1 MYYLKN
7 LFVGLVTSVAAY
19 LSPISGDIKSL
30 IALFVINF
38 SFGLLAGLLINNE
51 DFSFKKAFRCILEAM
66 AFFVTVSAIYYI
78 GEQKG
83 NSDGALQCV
92 SFVTYSVFYFYG
104 VNVLRNWKQ
113 LCTKGSAT
121 YKCVSF
127 IHYVISVEFIKK
139 IPFLSNYQKVANS
152 KQ

>member
-1 MYYLKN
+1 MTDYLKT
-7 LFVGLVTSVAAY
+7 LFVGLVTSIAAY

-38 SFGLLAGLLINNE
+38 LFGLMAGLLANNE
-51 DFSFKKAFRCILEAM
+51 TFSFKKAFRCILEAM

-83 NSDGALQCV
+83 NPDGALQCV

-113 LCTKGSAT
+113 LCRKGSAT
-121 YKCVSF
+121 YKCVAF
-127 IHYVISVEFIKK
+127 IYYVVSVEFIKNV
-139 IPFLSNYQKVANS
+139 PFLNNYQTKEGAV
-152 KQ
+152 